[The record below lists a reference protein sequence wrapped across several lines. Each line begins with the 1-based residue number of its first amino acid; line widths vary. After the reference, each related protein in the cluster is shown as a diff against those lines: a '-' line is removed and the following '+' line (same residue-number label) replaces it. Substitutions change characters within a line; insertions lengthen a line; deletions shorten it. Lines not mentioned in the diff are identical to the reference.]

1 MNEAGKGDSPRPYSV
16 SLDKFRDNFD
26 KIFGKKSDFVKPC
39 NECKG
44 SGKIIKGNQ
53 NVAFHDVCPVCSGKG
68 NVK

>member
-16 SLDKFRDNFD
+16 SLDKFKENFD
-26 KIFGKKSDFVKPC
+26 KIFGKKSETEKPC
-39 NECKG
+39 KECNG

-53 NVAFHDVCPVCSGKG
+53 NASFDDFCPICSGKG